1 MKSGSLP
8 KSVVEAWS
16 YDKLEVM
23 SLTLTTLPTATEEV
37 VIFDTEY
44 TTWEGSRARGWSAPG
59 EYREVVQIAAQR
71 IDLASGA
78 VQAEFA
84 EYVHP
89 RINNTLS
96 TFFIELTGITQD
108 TIDTHG
114 RDFLPVY
121 REFVSWVGECA
132 VYSYGSS
139 KASDGDI
146 LAENLAL
153 YDLAEPYDATRYHNL
168 RPLFQAAGIPV
179 EQYSSGQLYQAFNL
193 SLSGHVHNAMHDVR
207 SLAQSLLALKG
218 QLNS

>member
-1 MKSGSLP
+1 MRSGSLR
-8 KSVVEAWS
+8 KNVVGVWS
-16 YDKLEVM
+16 YDTLQGM
-23 SLTLTTLPTATEEV
+23 SLTLTTLPTASDEI

-44 TTWEGSRARGWSAPG
+44 TTWKGSRARGWSAPG

-78 VQAEFA
+78 ERAEFA
-84 EYVHP
+84 AYVRP
-89 RINNTLS
+89 RINAALS
-96 TFFIELTGITQD
+96 TFFVELTGITQD

-121 REFVSWVGECA
+121 REFIEWVGECA

-146 LAENLAL
+146 LAENLTL
-153 YDLAEPYDATRYHNL
+153 YDLTEPYDATRYHNL

-179 EQYSSGQLYQAFNL
+179 EQYTSGQLYQAFDL
-193 SLSGHVHNAMHDVR
+193 TLSGQVHNAMHDVR
-207 SLAQSLLALKG
+207 SLAQSLLALKDR
-218 QLNS
+218 LNS